1 LYSLD
6 RSVEIDIESIEKLK
20 KFILITT
27 VRRKSCSFGQTMS
40 PKDKADCKERSALWL
55 SFIRALWTNSGL
67 FSLKSPVGILLT
79 ELQYDTLVAKF
90 TKVVFEKIFFSVSRM
105 LINGSDLQVIT
116 SESKYYLKFIYYIKK
131 NNLSYY
137 LFSYI

>member
-1 LYSLD
+1 
-6 RSVEIDIESIEKLK
+6 
-20 KFILITT
+20 
-27 VRRKSCSFGQTMS
+27 MS

-105 LINGSDLQVIT
+105 LINGTDLQVIT

-137 LFSYI
+137 LVISNDFKSKNDNT